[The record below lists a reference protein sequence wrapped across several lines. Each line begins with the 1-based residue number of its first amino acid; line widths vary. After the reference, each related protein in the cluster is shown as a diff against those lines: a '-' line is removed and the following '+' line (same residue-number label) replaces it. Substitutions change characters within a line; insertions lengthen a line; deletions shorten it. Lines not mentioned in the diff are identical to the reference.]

1 MPNVNIFHNAL
12 SFNTKESGEGGGGLS
27 IHVNGDTGGGG
38 GETDPDKRLLDFIYR
53 RLSGKLVLPE
63 WPRSIYYPD
72 QFDFGYSF
80 RDQTEL
86 EELTLPDAI
95 DGGVYDY
102 FVTPYTFA
110 GCEKLKKINNFPQ
123 NIYKIPD
130 HCFDGCAF
138 DSFEIP
144 DSVTTIGGYAF
155 QKCENLTSI
164 EIPSG
169 VTSLGEFAFNGTKI
183 KVLDLRPCASKLT
196 KNLHVS
202 GMPNL
207 EYLYLDGFTKDIK
220 RIADLPKL
228 KRLIIPEGVQHIGES
243 TSSYAFQNT
252 TVSNGLYL
260 PSSITKI
267 YANTFKSFSGKIYC
281 NFSSGKVSGAPWGA
295 NSSNIYYNT
304 PLPSEP

>member
-27 IHVNGDTGGGG
+27 IHVNGDAGGGG

-53 RLSGKLVLPE
+53 RLSGKLVLTE
-63 WPRSIYYPD
+63 WPRSVYSPYNPS
-72 QFDFGYSF
+72 FGSGF
-80 RDQTEL
+80 RDQKEL

-95 DGGVYDY
+95 EGGVYDY
-102 FVTPYTFA
+102 FYDAYTFN

-130 HCFDGCAF
+130 HCFHGCAF

-144 DSVTTIGGYAF
+144 DSVTVIGKYAF
-155 QKCENLTSI
+155 RGCENLTSI
-164 EIPSG
+164 KIPSG
-169 VTSLGEFAFNGTKI
+169 VTSFGEYAFADTKI

-196 KNLHVS
+196 ANLNVS
-202 GMPNL
+202 AMPYL
-207 EYLYLDGFTKDIK
+207 EYLYLNGFTKN
-220 RIADLPKL
+220 IARLGDLPKL
-228 KRLIIPEGVQHIGES
+228 KRLIIPEGVKEIGTS
-243 TSSYAFQNT
+243 TSSYAFQST

-267 YANTFKSFSGKIYC
+267 YANTFKNFTGEIYC
-281 NFSSGKVSGAPWGA
+281 DFSQGKVSGAPWGA
-295 NSSNIYYNT
+295 NSSNIHYNT